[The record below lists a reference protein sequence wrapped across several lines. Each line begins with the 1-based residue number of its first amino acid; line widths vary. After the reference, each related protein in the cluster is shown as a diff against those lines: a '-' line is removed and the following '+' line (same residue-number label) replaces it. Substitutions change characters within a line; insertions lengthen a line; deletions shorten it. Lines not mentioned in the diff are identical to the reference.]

1 MNDADDQPSTRML
14 CWLGSQPE
22 RVDAA
27 VVRLGA
33 DRFDAHGSSTTDG
46 WVLTYRLRTGPGW
59 VTRSLDVT
67 VDRAGT
73 TRTLLL
79 GRDDAGRWSA
89 WRQQTDADG
98 HQTAATLDLPALGGA
113 VDCDLGLCPLTNSMP
128 VLRERLIDAAH
139 LGEPREAALR
149 MAWIS
154 VPDLDVSV
162 SEQRYASGPPVDGG
176 GAVVRFAA
184 GAFVSHIEVD
194 DDGLVVNYPGI
205 GRRLRP

>member
-1 MNDADDQPSTRML
+1 VNDTDEQRSTRMV
-14 CWLGSQPE
+14 CWVGAQPE

-33 DRFDAHGSSTTDG
+33 DRLDAHGSSTTDG
-46 WVLTYRLRTGPGW
+46 WVLAYRLHTGPGW
-59 VTRSLDVT
+59 VTRSLDVI
-67 VDRAGT
+67 VDRTGS
-73 TRTLLL
+73 TRTLRL

-89 WRQQTDADG
+89 RRQTDAGG
-98 HQTAATLDLPALGGA
+98 HRTAVTLDLPDLDGAL
-113 VDCDLGLCPLTNSMP
+113 DCDLGLCPLTNSMP
-128 VLRERLIDAAH
+128 VLRERLLDAAR
-139 LGEPREAALR
+139 LGEPREVVLR

-162 SEQRYASGPPVDGG
+162 SEQHYASGPPVDGG

-205 GRRLRP
+205 GRRLWP